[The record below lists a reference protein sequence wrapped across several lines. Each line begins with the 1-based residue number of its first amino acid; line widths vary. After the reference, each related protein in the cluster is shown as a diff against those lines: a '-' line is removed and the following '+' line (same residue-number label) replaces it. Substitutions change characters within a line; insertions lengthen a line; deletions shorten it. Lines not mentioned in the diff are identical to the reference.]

1 MIQTN
6 TKLKVSDNSG
16 AKIVECIKVFSKS
29 KTNYAKVGDIIVVS
43 IKKAISKKKIK
54 KGQVIYALIIRT
66 KKNINRKDGTIIKFN
81 DNAVILVNNSLIPIG
96 TRIFG
101 PIIHELRKKKLMK
114 IVSLASCIV

>member
-1 MIQTN
+1 MIQTK

-16 AKIVECIKVFSKS
+16 AKIVESIKIFSKS
-29 KTNYAKVGDIIVVS
+29 KYNNAKIGDIIVVS

-54 KGQVIYALIIRT
+54 KGQVMYALIIRT
-66 KKNINRKDGTIIKFN
+66 KKNILRKDGTNIKFN
-81 DNAVILVNNSLIPIG
+81 DNAVILVNNALTPIG

-101 PIIHELRKKKLMK
+101 PILYELRKKKLMK